1 MFESILSVAGPLISG
16 MMGADAAEDA
26 ANTQAQSTRE
36 SIAEQRRQFDLNRSD
51 LAPYRGA
58 GGAAVSRLRDLLGLG
73 GAGAGG
79 SGGAR
84 TLEDI
89 AGELRSSGRFGS
101 SMPASGIGSP
111 IRRGRFDLSQSIYA
125 DDADFSGSSGTE
137 SVQGYI
143 NQLGR
148 VPTKE
153 EFLAAHYGSTPTSG
167 GVDEAALMAEAQRM
181 YDAQGPSA
189 ASQSTPGQLSPGSVL
204 SRRFSAD
211 DLANDLTYNSSG
223 IVKAASGIDPAALT
237 RKFTVADFYDDPVVK
252 LGMQFGLDEGRKGI
266 DRGAGAAGLRNSG
279 QTLKAL
285 TRFGTDYAGGMAEGS
300 NNRYLGE
307 RQNLRDLLG
316 YKDVMTAGAEDRFTG
331 NQDRT
336 YNQLAG
342 LSGVGQNATNQGAA
356 LGTQLSGNIANLISA
371 GGNATA
377 ASKIAGGNAWGNAF
391 STIGNWW
398 GQKQMIDKLSQRGAS
413 SWGSGRPAYDGYS
426 FDGSNAYG

>member
-16 MMGADAAEDA
+16 MMGADAAENAGQIQADA
-26 ANTQAQSTRE
+26 TRE
-36 SIAEQRRQFDLNRSD
+36 SIGEQRRQYDLTRSD
-51 LAPYRGA
+51 MAPYRRA
-58 GGAAVSRLRDLLGLG
+58 GSAAVMRLQDLMGLTGPG
-73 GAGAGG
+73 GG
-79 SGGAR
+79 R

-89 AGELRSSGRFGS
+89 AGELRGSGRFTTQGT
-101 SMPASGIGSP
+101 MGELEKAT
-111 IRRGRFDLSQSIYA
+111 
-125 DDADFSGSSGTE
+125 GTE
-137 SVQGYI
+137 EDARGIKFVFPDGTRSD
-143 NQLGR
+143 NQYRPKAG
-148 VPTKE
+148 
-153 EFLAAHYGSTPTSG
+153 GTPGGTSG

-204 SRRFSAD
+204 SRRVTAD

-223 IVKAASGIDPAALT
+223 IVKAAGGIDPAALT

-279 QTLKAL
+279 STLKAL
-285 TRFGTDYAGGMAEGS
+285 TKFGTDYAGGMAEGS
-300 NNRYLGE
+300 NSRYLGE

-342 LSGVGQNATNQGAA
+342 VAGVGQNATGTGAA
-356 LGTQLSGNIANLISA
+356 LGTQLSGNISNLISA
-371 GGNATA
+371 GGNAKA
-377 ASKIAGGNAWGNAF
+377 ASGIAGGNAWGNAF

-398 GQKQMIDKLSQRGAS
+398 QGQNMLDRMFGTQRGKS
-413 SWGSGRPAYDGYS
+413 SISGYTNPLALSGDG
-426 FDGSNAYG
+426 